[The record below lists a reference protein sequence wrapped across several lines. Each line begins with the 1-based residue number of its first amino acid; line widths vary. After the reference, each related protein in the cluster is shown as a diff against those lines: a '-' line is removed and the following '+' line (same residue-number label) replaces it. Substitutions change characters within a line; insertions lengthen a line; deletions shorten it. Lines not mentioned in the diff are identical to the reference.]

1 MKLSDQEK
9 AYLTL
14 VLKSLQF
21 SAQQKDAR
29 LMMDLTLSILEK
41 LSKKEEPEVSVELS

>member
-1 MKLSDQEK
+1 MKLTDQEK

-14 VLKSLQF
+14 VLQSLQF

-41 LSKKEEPEVSVELS
+41 LKEVEEVPVEPS